1 MRANTTQ
8 KAYDE
13 AFLACS
19 TAVYFEGQS
28 NEKEALRSWK
38 TALDHIYYHN
48 ARRNPSTYRPA
59 SETEKALIESLRQ
72 LELQCKERV
81 DLLEALEKS
90 RKESKE
96 SLASQSSDNDAPT
109 PPPHGVP
116 LSQNDASGTSPWLGG
131 GSIPPIEYTDLSRP
145 PPLPYR
151 PAMAPRKSSGT
162 GSIADNSLTQT
173 RSASTFSPGTVG
185 EKATRTPSP
194 EKSGRMLR
202 TLRPGRESKPSSAKL
217 PSSLRSRPDASKAAT
232 QAWSVK
238 ATAASSRPAL
248 ATNSST
254 NSITPSARSS
264 IDKPAVGRPSA
275 YCSKSEV
282 QQPPTQAPFYFR
294 AGEGSASTAY
304 AVPPPGGE
312 INTEPVKSPAPER
325 TTPTIPRKSV
335 GLTQMLSSQGTST
348 ALPSYRKE
356 YPKPTPDPRSL
367 AASAA
372 AYSYGDNGAER
383 GGVIWD
389 PTTRRL
395 IPKPASSYSKAGN
408 NLEQEDSPESIPLEE
423 DGELLKQRPSPV
435 RKGRARGNSMRAE
448 LPDTPSTDSTEAD
461 QDSEETDEW
470 KQRTEEIMKNLPR
483 GVDKEAARQILNEIV
498 IQGDEV
504 HWDDVS
510 GLEVAKSALKETVVY
525 PFLRPD
531 LFMGLREPA
540 RGMLLFGPPGTG
552 KTMLARA
559 VATESK
565 STFFAISA
573 SSLTSKFLGESEKL
587 VRALFQLAKMLA
599 PSIIFVDE
607 IDSLLSSRSGSGEHE
622 ASRRIKTEFLIQWSD
637 LQKAAAGSAVN
648 DKDKERGDATRVL
661 VLAAT
666 NLPWAIDEAARR
678 RFVRRQYIPLPE
690 DWVRKQQ
697 VKTLLSHQKHELSDH
712 DLDCLV
718 KLTEGF
724 SGSDI
729 TALAK
734 DAAMGPLRSL
744 GEKLLSMTMDQ
755 IRPIRFQDFIASLQT
770 IRPSY
775 SMAPRKKTEEKPTA
789 NEASDLVLEYL
800 RKQNRPYSAI
810 DVSAN
815 LHNKVTKAS
824 AAKILKDLHE
834 QKAIEGRAAGKQIVY
849 HALQNVA
856 EAYTTEQLAALDE
869 SILDVRTRTTSL
881 LASAKNLRS
890 SLSSLNSTLSTAEL
904 IANVSALET
913 ERTEI
918 ETRLDG
924 LKKGKAKKIT
934 ATEREAIEKEWK
946 KSIRVAKTR
955 KKIATEMW
963 KEIEDMLPDQQAREE
978 HRERFDLDG

>member
-19 TAVYFEGQS
+19 TAVYFESQN
-28 NEKEALRSWK
+28 NEPEALRSWK
-38 TALDHIYYHN
+38 TALDHINYHN

-59 SETEKALIESLRQ
+59 TETERALIESLRQ

-81 DLLEALEKS
+81 DLLEALKQS
-90 RKESKE
+90 REDSKE
-96 SLASQSSDNDAPT
+96 SLASVSSDTNVLAEAS
-109 PPPHGVP
+109 HGAAQSP
-116 LSQNDASGTSPWLGG
+116 NGANTSSSWLGG

-145 PPLPYR
+145 PLPYR
-151 PAMAPRKSSGT
+151 PSMAPRRSSGN
-162 GSIADNSLTQT
+162 GSARENSLSRTGGT
-173 RSASTFSPGTVG
+173 PVLSPAPVG
-185 EKATRTPSP
+185 DGNTRTPSP
-194 EKSGRMLR
+194 EKSGRLLR
-202 TLRPGRESKPSSAKL
+202 TLRPGREGKPSSAKM
-217 PSSLRSRPDASKAAT
+217 PNTLRTRPDASKAAT
-232 QAWSVK
+232 QAWTVRTTS
-238 ATAASSRPAL
+238 TSNRPAL
-248 ATNSST
+248 GPSNPSTSSVIASVRSLSDNLGT
-254 NSITPSARSS
+254 DKPSATSS
-264 IDKPAVGRPSA
+264 LPSQLPSA
-275 YCSKSEV
+275 QTPLHCK
-282 QQPPTQAPFYFR
+282 
-294 AGEGSASTAY
+294 AGEDHTLSTHATPAPVSDIESPSVRTRVSDRTAPPIPRRSVDSSRMMGAPLAST
-304 AVPPPGGE
+304 V
-312 INTEPVKSPAPER
+312 
-325 TTPTIPRKSV
+325 
-335 GLTQMLSSQGTST
+335 
-348 ALPSYRKE
+348 LPSYRNE
-356 YPKPTPDPRSL
+356 YPRTIPDPRNL

-372 AYSYGDNGAER
+372 AHSYGDNNGGER
-383 GGVIWD
+383 GGGKGSVMWD

-395 IPKPASSYSKAGN
+395 VPKPTNSNARVRTGSD
-408 NLEQEDSPESIPLEE
+408 QEDAPEPIALET
-423 DGELLKQRPSPV
+423 DSDMVKQRRSPV

-448 LPDTPSTDSTEAD
+448 LPDTPSMDSTEAE
-461 QDSEETDEW
+461 SEPEETDEW
-470 KQRTEEIMKNLPR
+470 KRRTEEIMKNLPR
-483 GVDKEAARQILNEIV
+483 GVDKQAAQQILNEIV

-622 ASRRIKTEFLIQWSD
+622 ATRRIKTEFLIQWSD
-637 LQKAAAGSAVN
+637 LQKAAAGSAVTE
-648 DKDKERGDATRVL
+648 KEKEKGDASRVL

-697 VKTLLSHQKHELSDH
+697 IKTLLSHQKHELSER
-712 DLDCLV
+712 DLDRLV
-718 KLTEGF
+718 QLTEGF

-755 IRPIRFQDFIASLQT
+755 IRPIQYQDFVASLQT
-770 IRPSY
+770 IRPSV
-775 SMAPRKKTEEKPTA
+775 S
-789 NEASDLVLEYL
+789 
-800 RKQNRPYSAI
+800 KQGLKEFEDWAAQYA
-810 DVSAN
+810 A
-815 LHNKVTKAS
+815 

-834 QKAIEGRAAGKQIVY
+834 QKLIEGRAAGKQIVY
-849 HALQNVA
+849 HALQVLISPFQLLFFHLSSFILPNPVKDA
-856 EAYTTEQLAALDE
+856 ADTCTTEQLAALDARI
-869 SILDVRTRTTSL
+869 SDLHAQTAALNANAKTLRAT
-881 LASAKNLRS
+881 LAE
-890 SLSSLNSTLSTAEL
+890 LNSTLSTADL
-904 IANVSALET
+904 VAGVSALEK
-913 ERTEI
+913 EKEEI
-918 ETRLDG
+918 EQRLDG
-924 LKKGKAKKIT
+924 LGKGKARLVT
-934 ATEREAIEKEWK
+934 AEEREAINMTWK
-946 KSIRVAKTR
+946 KSIKVAKNR
-955 KKIATEMW
+955 EKIVRDMW
-963 KEIEDMLPDQQAREE
+963 KIIADNLPDDEVREE
-978 HRERFDLDG
+978 HREMFDLDG